1 MTTEGLTYGILLF
14 DRAEELDFAGPWEI
28 FTASSMTREGRD
40 RAVLISATDAPVRCN
55 KGMRVLPDC
64 TFGDHPDL
72 DVLLV
77 PGGNGRVE
85 AGKDPAITGWLAAT
99 APKVRWLT
107 SVCTGS
113 LLLHDAG
120 LLNGR
125 RAATHWA
132 AEDEMEAREDVTLVR
147 GERFVV
153 DGDVVTSQGVSAGID
168 MALWLIGQLHGVD
181 HARGVQ
187 KYVQYFPEPPYAD

>member
-1 MTTEGLTYGILLF
+1 MTAEGLTYGLLLF
-14 DRAEELDFAGPWEI
+14 EGAEELDFAGPWEI
-28 FTASSMTREGRD
+28 FTASSAVRDGRD
-40 RAVLISATDAPVRCN
+40 TAVLISASDAPVRCN
-55 KGMRVLPDC
+55 KGMRVLPDA
-64 TFGDHPDL
+64 TFDDHPDL

-77 PGGNGRVE
+77 PGGNGRVA
-85 AGKDPAITGWLAAT
+85 AGKDPVITGWLAAT

-120 LLNGR
+120 LLDGR

-132 AEDEMEAREDVTLVR
+132 GEDELDAREGVTLVR

-168 MALWLIGQLHGVD
+168 MALWLVGALHGAD
-181 HARGVQ
+181 HARAVQ
-187 KYVQYFPEPPYAD
+187 KYVQYYPEPPYAE